1 MQSSHAT
8 ALQAKHAD
16 LEKAIHLELNRPA
29 PDDAMLSDLKRRKL
43 KIKQEL
49 SQI

>member
-1 MQSSHAT
+1 MQSSHA
-8 ALQAKHAD
+8 ASLQTKHAD
-16 LEKAIHLELNRPA
+16 LEKAIHLEMTRPA

-43 KIKQEL
+43 KIKQQL